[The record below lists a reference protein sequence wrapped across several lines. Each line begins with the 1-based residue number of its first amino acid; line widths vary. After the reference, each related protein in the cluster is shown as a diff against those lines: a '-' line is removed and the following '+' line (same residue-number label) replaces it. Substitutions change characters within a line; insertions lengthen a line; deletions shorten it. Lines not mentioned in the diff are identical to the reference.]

1 MCVARRTTT
10 GWRSS
15 SARPHDA
22 GLVHLR
28 RLIAGDPAVFHNRQD
43 AGERLAAAL
52 LPYRTADTL
61 VLGIPR
67 GGVPVAAGIAGALGA
82 ELDVAIAR
90 KLGVPGEPE
99 LAMGAVTATGRL
111 YLDRGIIARRDV
123 SPEQVAEVIARESTE
138 AKARDALF
146 RGGRPEPAIAG
157 RTVIVVDDG
166 IATGATFRATL
177 QAVRAQGPARLV
189 AAAPVGPREI
199 SELLQT
205 DADVV
210 VCLATQEPFEA
221 VGFSYDDF
229 HAVPDDTVAAI
240 LRSFTRWP

>member
-1 MCVARRTTT
+1 MFRNR
-10 GWRSS
+10 
-15 SARPHDA
+15 HDA
-22 GLVHLR
+22 GR
-28 RLIAGDPAVFHNRQD
+28 RLAT
-43 AGERLAAAL
+43 AL
-52 LPYRTADTL
+52 GPYRGTDTL

-90 KLGVPGEPE
+90 KLGVPREPE

-111 YLDRGIIARRDV
+111 YLDHGIIARRDV
-123 SPEQVAEVIARESTE
+123 SPQQLAEVIARESVE
-138 AKARDALF
+138 ASARSALF

-177 QAVRAQGPARLV
+177 QAVRAQGPARLI
-189 AAAPVGPREI
+189 AAAPVGPPETD
-199 SELLQT
+199 ELLRT
-205 DADVV
+205 EADIV
-210 VCLATQEPFEA
+210 VCLYTQEPFEA

-229 HAVPDDTVAAI
+229 RAVTDGAVAAT
-240 LRSFTRWP
+240 LRSFTRTG